1 MESATGPSPE
11 LTRAVARLSANYL
24 LRCLRLVTDLHQ
36 GELLNAII
44 CQAIIGA
51 NTRHLTHPTDAERQ
65 GFDETGLPPDE
76 ARKPISILALA
87 DSLGL
92 PFETT
97 RRHVARLEAAGAC
110 KRVRGG
116 VIVPSSALADQRFY
130 EAAQTSF
137 GYTQQFVRNL
147 RRAGVPID

>member
-1 MESATGPSPE
+1 MESSTAASPDV
-11 LTRAVARLSANYL
+11 TRAAARISANYL
-24 LRCLRLVTDLHQ
+24 LRCLRLITDLHQ

-51 NTRHLTHPTDAERQ
+51 NTRHLNDPADAVRL
-65 GFDETGLPPDE
+65 GFDDTGLPPDVV
-76 ARKPISILALA
+76 RKPISILALA

-116 VIVPSSALADQRFY
+116 VIVPTSALADQRFY
-130 EAAQTSF
+130 EAAQTNLA
-137 GYTQQFVRNL
+137 YVQAFVRNL
-147 RRAGVPID
+147 RRAGVPLD